1 MDALKLAEQK
11 HCDFFSDSLTISCCC
26 GVHDN
31 TEQVADFDGK
41 DHFMASTDQIKDW
54 EIKIKAKSNHRCY
67 GSSECKICQRVH

>member
-41 DHFMASTDQIKDW
+41 DHFMASTD
-54 EIKIKAKSNHRCY
+54 
-67 GSSECKICQRVH
+67 